1 MNSMEGLFDWVFVLL
16 GLVLLEYLGIL
27 GQRQVTTFSKASLS
41 SSVIRRD

>member
-1 MNSMEGLFDWVFVLL
+1 MNSVEGIFDWVFVLL

-41 SSVIRRD
+41 SSVIRMD